1 MIQSQLRDELLKT
14 IKNGKMPNAICFIDK
29 GGRGSLKLASEIG
42 LNIVKSQNTPSNELN
57 YIHPDL
63 HYVYPTKKPKN
74 EKLFNK
80 DMNTFYIDKW
90 REFMSDKVYGSVDD
104 WLDFSSSDNK
114 TGTIR
119 VGQISRA
126 ISMLHLKPFQSD
138 KKVCI
143 IWGMNYLKEEG
154 ANRLL
159 KIIEE
164 PPKKTFFF
172 LIAEDEKKILPT
184 ITSRCQII
192 RLPPLR
198 NEEIK
203 EGLIKMGHDAS
214 LALGVSTL
222 SKGSLNEGITRIN
235 NAEAIKDR
243 ERLFIDCLRGCYMA
257 FNRADF
263 SHVLK
268 CSSELGAL
276 NKSDLKQLF
285 LFGVDFIRQAFFYS
299 NGIRE
304 LYEFKSLNDFSIEKF
319 AIYVSDKNYKSLIA
333 LFNLNLS
340 HIDRNA
346 NLKLLSTSFLFE
358 LSDILYKKN

>member
-1 MIQSQLRDELLKT
+1 MIQSQIRDELYKT

-42 LNIVKSQNTPSNELN
+42 LNIVKRRNTPSNELN

-74 EKLFNK
+74 EKRFKRN
-80 DMNTFYIDKW
+80 MNTFYIDKW
-90 REFMSDKVYGSVDD
+90 REFMRDKVYGSVDD

-119 VGQISRA
+119 VGQISKT

-138 KKVCI
+138 RKVCI
-143 IWGMNYLKEEG
+143 IWGMNYLKDEG
-154 ANRLL
+154 ANKLL

-164 PPKKTFFF
+164 PPKNTFFF
-172 LIAEDEKKILPT
+172 LIAEDEKKIIPT

-192 RLPPLR
+192 RLPPLK
-198 NEEIK
+198 NKEIT
-203 EGLIKMGHDAS
+203 EALVNMGHDPS
-214 LALGVSTL
+214 LALGVSKI
-222 SKGSLNEGITRIN
+222 SKGSLNESCTRIN
-235 NAEAIKDR
+235 NEEVLRNR
-243 ERLFIDCLRGCYMA
+243 ERLFINCLRGCYMA

-263 SHVLK
+263 SYVIK
-268 CSSELGAL
+268 CSNDLGAL
-276 NKSDLKQLF
+276 NKSDLKQVF
-285 LFGVDFIRQAFFYS
+285 LFGIDFIRQALFYS
-299 NGIRE
+299 NGITE
-304 LYEFKSLNDFSIEKF
+304 LYEFKSLNDFSIERF
-319 AIYVSDKNYKSLIA
+319 AIYVSDKNYNRLIS
-333 LFNLNLS
+333 LFNINLNY
-340 HIDRNA
+340 IDRNA

>member
-1 MIQSQLRDELLKT
+1 MIQSQIREGLLKT

-42 LNIVKSQNTPSNELN
+42 LNIVKKQNIPSNQLN

-74 EKLFNK
+74 EKRFKK
-80 DMNTFYIDKW
+80 DMNAFYIDKW
-90 REFMSDKVYGSVDD
+90 REFMSDQVYGSVDD

-114 TGTIR
+114 TGRIR
-119 VGQISRA
+119 VDQISKA

-154 ANRLL
+154 ANKLL

-172 LIAEDEKKILPT
+172 LIAEDEKKIIPT

-198 NEEIK
+198 NDEIA
-203 EGLIKMGHDAS
+203 EALINMGHDAS
-214 LALGVSTL
+214 LALGVSKI
-222 SKGSLNEGITRIN
+222 SKGSLNESFTRIN
-235 NAEAIKDR
+235 KEEVLRDR

-263 SHVLK
+263 HMLLNVLMNW
-268 CSSELGAL
+268 EL
-276 NKSDLKQLF
+276 
-285 LFGVDFIRQAFFYS
+285 
-299 NGIRE
+299 
-304 LYEFKSLNDFSIEKF
+304 
-319 AIYVSDKNYKSLIA
+319 
-333 LFNLNLS
+333 
-340 HIDRNA
+340 
-346 NLKLLSTSFLFE
+346 
-358 LSDILYKKN
+358 

>member
-1 MIQSQLRDELLKT
+1 MIQSQIKEELLKT
-14 IKNGKMPNAICFIDK
+14 IKNDKMPNAIFLIDK

-42 LNIVKSQNTPSNELN
+42 LNIVKSQNTTSKEFN

-63 HYVYPTKKPKN
+63 HYVYPTKIPKN
-74 EKLFNK
+74 EKGFK
-80 DMNTFYIDKW
+80 MDMNAFYIDKW
-90 REFMSDKVYGSVDD
+90 RGFLSNQMYGSVDD

-119 VGQISRA
+119 VGQISKA

-143 IWGMNYLKEEG
+143 IWGMKYLKEEA
-154 ANRLL
+154 ANKLL

-164 PPKKTFFF
+164 PPNKTFFF
-172 LIAEDEKKILPT
+172 LIAEDEKNIIPT

-203 EGLIKMGHDAS
+203 ECLINMGHDAS
-214 LALGVSTL
+214 LALGVSKI

-235 NAEAIKDR
+235 NEGVIKDR

-263 SHVLK
+263 SHVVK
-268 CSSELGAL
+268 CSNELGAL

-285 LFGVDFIRQAFFYS
+285 LFGIDFIRQAFFYS
-299 NGIRE
+299 NGITE
-304 LYEFKSLNDFSIEKF
+304 LYGFKSLNDFSIENF
-319 AIYVSDKNYKSLIA
+319 AIYISNKNYKSLIS
-333 LFNLNLS
+333 LFNLNLN

-346 NLKLLSTSFLFE
+346 NLKLLSTSFLFK